1 MTSLATTVRSLKQIN
16 YNATSMKEYKVG
28 EYYNFWVTGIGNA
41 NHRIYLKDDDDRR
54 FTVYAYDFQTEWDW
68 SSPQVP
74 VQVLKCYVKEITDTG
89 AVILEQSKDV
99 LLIVLYPEA
108 YKGESKICTFVV
120 DSLKTINDTL
130 YYVVSDAYGITHMF
144 KPSALCPALQP
155 GDEVQL
161 NVTGYK
167 QKENNRSCIYLSEVT
182 TEEKHSVAPA
192 APTTTDE
199 ETPVGEFGE
208 ETDNREFK
216 STIIYPSGAI
226 GPDIDTQMLVILKT
240 IAGFMNAN
248 GGILYIGV
256 NDNGDAVGIENEYK
270 LLNTST
276 KDPHHYQENK
286 DGYENKLRSS
296 MNAFLGPVAQDYV
309 IITFSEHNGHTVC
322 EVNVQPSRSVI
333 WYNERDAFKRM
344 GNRTTHL
351 RSEAIIKLVLD
362 KMNLLRPVALQIT
375 PTAVK
380 SQEELLPEVPT
391 GDAEPETEPQTIK
404 VEVPSKLVMKG
415 EKKKGYGSFYMNM
428 FTNGDWSWSKNIPT
442 DSDLEFCIPINSP
455 VSKNDLIMV
464 YADGCVNRVDA
475 YHLHLDKK
483 ENKRYMNGR
492 RNDGVKLLKAFRA
505 TEDDMLA
512 CDSMQNGHRFV
523 KVHPVAHV
531 SRHDNMS
538 RNGNRLI
545 NISGIL
551 GVTMTDIC
559 FVAAEHENRVS
570 ALFKTVNQK
579 SSSLGF
585 QMDLTKNE
593 SKLDQVVKT
602 LETLSDVQN

>member
-1 MTSLATTVRSLKQIN
+1 
-16 YNATSMKEYKVG
+16 
-28 EYYNFWVTGIGNA
+28 
-41 NHRIYLKDDDDRR
+41 
-54 FTVYAYDFQTEWDW
+54 
-68 SSPQVP
+68 
-74 VQVLKCYVKEITDTG
+74 
-89 AVILEQSKDV
+89 
-99 LLIVLYPEA
+99 
-108 YKGESKICTFVV
+108 
-120 DSLKTINDTL
+120 
-130 YYVVSDAYGITHMF
+130 
-144 KPSALCPALQP
+144 
-155 GDEVQL
+155 
-161 NVTGYK
+161 
-167 QKENNRSCIYLSEVT
+167 
-182 TEEKHSVAPA
+182 
-192 APTTTDE
+192 
-199 ETPVGEFGE
+199 
-208 ETDNREFK
+208 
-216 STIIYPSGAI
+216 
-226 GPDIDTQMLVILKT
+226 
-240 IAGFMNAN
+240 
-248 GGILYIGV
+248 
-256 NDNGDAVGIENEYK
+256 
-270 LLNTST
+270 
-276 KDPHHYQENK
+276 
-286 DGYENKLRSS
+286 
-296 MNAFLGPVAQDYV
+296 
-309 IITFSEHNGHTVC
+309 
-322 EVNVQPSRSVI
+322 
-333 WYNERDAFKRM
+333 M

-538 RNGNRLI
+538 LNGNRLI
-545 NISGIL
+545 NISGIS

-570 ALFKTVNQK
+570 ALCKTVNQK

-593 SKLDQVVKT
+593 SKLGQVVKT